1 MDRPRIVG
9 VYLGAGKSSR
19 MGRNKL
25 ELPFGNTCLGS
36 LGMQAALHSKLDWT
50 IAVTRQGD
58 WLQWLAPFSKNRG
71 WSSLRCHEAD
81 HGLSA
86 SLKAGVN
93 AAIGLGADAVV
104 VMLADQPF
112 VTERLLNRM
121 IEWYVIS
128 PDSAF
133 VAVSKMPP
141 ILFSKKVFPELLQLQ
156 GDRGARELLNG
167 KWEELGI
174 FLSCSEKFFKQD
186 IDTVEEYEFFR
197 G

>member
-1 MDRPRIVG
+1 MCC
-9 VYLGAGKSSR
+9 S
-19 MGRNKL
+19 
-25 ELPFGNTCLGS
+25 ET
-36 LGMQAALHSKLDWT
+36 
-50 IAVTRQGD
+50 
-58 WLQWLAPFSKNRG
+58 
-71 WSSLRCHEAD
+71 D
-81 HGLSA
+81 HGQSA

-112 VTERLLNRM
+112 VTVRLLNWM
-121 IEWYVIS
+121 IERFVIS

-141 ILFSKKVFPELLQLQ
+141 VLFSKTVFPELLQLQ

-167 KWEELGI
+167 KWEELGT
-174 FLSCSEKFFKQD
+174 FLSFSEEFFKQD

-197 G
+197 RWEVCEGDLKKCHSEGSV